1 MVRSRSCTSSFIFF
15 IFCSIMCKWCHRKVT
30 QDLKDCACRGAVVF
44 NTKLPPSPTTERRG
58 KLYDDGFLHVRWIH
72 ASDLNTAQDFRDEQ
86 VG

>member
-1 MVRSRSCTSSFIFF
+1 
-15 IFCSIMCKWCHRKVT
+15 MCKWCHRKVT

-44 NTKLPPSPTTERRG
+44 NTKLPPSPTTERRR

-72 ASDLNTAQDFRDEQ
+72 ESDLNTAQDFRDEQ